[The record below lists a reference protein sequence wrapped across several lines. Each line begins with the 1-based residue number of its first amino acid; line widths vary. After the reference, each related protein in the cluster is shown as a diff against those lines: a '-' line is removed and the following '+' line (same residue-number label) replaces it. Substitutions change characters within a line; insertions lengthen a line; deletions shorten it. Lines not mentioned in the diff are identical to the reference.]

1 MAYYTGAAS
10 DMAALRTAI
19 VNSCLNHGWSWNS
32 STNVLSKGALF
43 LLLTNDSLNL
53 SLTGRTSAS
62 AGDMPNAVQLGRL
75 MQKSGAAT
83 LDVTYPAAWECF
95 VFTNPDE
102 VWFVVRYDVDRYQWC
117 SFGGSAVAG
126 LEGTGMWVAAIR
138 GPVPIN
144 HDLAQVVNPF
154 YIRATDGGGIRS
166 TVFGLTS
173 GAWGWNTVTREFQ
186 ALRDIFVHS
195 NLDGHGWHLNEA
207 SLTTALIGVKSVSQL
222 IQTQPSA
229 WNSEAALIPMRA
241 YKLRPSF
248 KTSLVADLVNIRH
261 VRIDNYLPG
270 QVIELGSDRWK
281 VYPWHRRNVAERDG
295 IAPGDVSWINKDHTG
310 TFGYAI
316 RYDGP

>member
-10 DMAALRTAI
+10 NMAALRTAI

-32 STNVLSKGALF
+32 STSVLSKGALF
-43 LLLTNDSLNL
+43 LLLTNDTLNL
-53 SLTGRTSAS
+53 SLTGRTSAT

-75 MQKSGAAT
+75 MAKSGAAT
-83 LDVTYPAAWECF
+83 LDVTYPAEWECF

-126 LEGTGMWVAAIR
+126 LEGSGMWVAAIR
-138 GPVPIN
+138 GPEPVF
-144 HDLAQVVNPF
+144 HDVSTVLNPF
-154 YIRATDGGGIRS
+154 FIRPAEGGSTRS
-166 TVFGLTS
+166 GLAGLIS
-173 GAWGWNTVTREFQ
+173 GAWGWTSVARDFS
-186 ALRDIFVHS
+186 ALRDIYVHS

-207 SLTTALIGVKSVSQL
+207 SLTAALVGVRSFSQL

-248 KTSLVADLVNIRH
+248 KTSLVADLVNMRH
-261 VRIDNYLPG
+261 VRIDNYVPG
-270 QVIELGSDRWK
+270 QIIELGSDRWK
-281 VYPWHRRNVAERDG
+281 VYPWHRRNVTQRDG
-295 IAPGDVSWINKDHTG
+295 GPATGGWGDSDHTG

>member
-10 DMAALRTAI
+10 NMAALRDAI

-32 STNVLSKGALF
+32 TTNVLSKGSLF
-43 LLLTNDSLNL
+43 LLLTNDTLNL
-53 SLTGRTSAS
+53 SLTGRTSAA

-83 LDVTYPAAWECF
+83 LDVTYPAEWECF

-138 GPVPIN
+138 GPEPVN
-144 HDLAQVVNPF
+144 HDVSTVVNPF
-154 YIRATDGGGIRS
+154 HISSTSGGDIRS
-166 TVFGLTS
+166 SSWGLIS
-173 GAWGWNTVTREFQ
+173 GAWGWTSVAREFS
-186 ALRDIFVHS
+186 ALRDIYVHS
-195 NLDGHGWHLNEA
+195 NFDGHGWHLNEA
-207 SLTTALIGVKSVSQL
+207 SLTAALVGVRAFSQL

-248 KTSLVADLVNIRH
+248 KTSLVADLVNMRY
-261 VRIDNYLPG
+261 VRIDNYVPG
-270 QVIELGSDRWK
+270 QIIELGSERWK
-281 VYPWHRRNVAERDG
+281 VYPWHRRNVTERNG
-295 IAPGDVSWINKDHTG
+295 IPAGEIGWSNKDHTG

>member
-32 STNVLSKGALF
+32 STNVLSKGSLF
-43 LLLTNDSLNL
+43 LLLTNDTLNL
-53 SLTGRTSAS
+53 SLTGRTSAA

-75 MQKSGAAT
+75 MAKSGAAT
-83 LDVTYPAAWECF
+83 LDVTYPAEWECF

-138 GPVPIN
+138 GPVPVN
-144 HDLAQVVNPF
+144 HDIATVVNPF
-154 YIRATDGGGIRS
+154 YIRPTSGGDVRS
-166 TVFGLTS
+166 ASGGLIS
-173 GAWGWNTVTREFQ
+173 GAWGWTSIVRDFS
-186 ALRDIFVHS
+186 ALRDIYVHS

-207 SLTTALIGVKSVSQL
+207 STTAALIGVRAFSEL
-222 IQTQPSA
+222 IKTQPSA

-248 KTSLVADLVNIRH
+248 KSSLVVDLVNMRY
-261 VRIDNYLPG
+261 VRIDNYVPG
-270 QVIELGSDRWK
+270 QIIELGSDRWK
-281 VYPWHRRNVAERDG
+281 VYPWHRRNVTERDG
-295 IAPGDVSWINKDHTG
+295 GPASGSWLNSDHTG

>member
-32 STNVLSKGALF
+32 ATNVLSKGSLF
-43 LLLTNDSLNL
+43 LLLTNDTLNL
-53 SLTGRTSAS
+53 SLTGRTSAA

-75 MQKSGAAT
+75 MAKSGAAT
-83 LDVTYPAAWECF
+83 LDVTYPAEWECF

-126 LEGTGMWVAAIR
+126 LEGSGMWVAAIR
-138 GPVPIN
+138 GPVPVN
-144 HDLAQVVNPF
+144 HDIPTVVNPF
-154 YIRATDGGGIRS
+154 YITPTQGGAIRS
-166 TVFGLTS
+166 VNSGQIS
-173 GAWGWNTVTREFQ
+173 GAWGWTSVIRDFS
-186 ALRDIFVHS
+186 ALRDIYVHS
-195 NLDGHGWHLNEA
+195 NLDGHGWYLNEA
-207 SLTTALIGVKSVSQL
+207 SLTVALVGVRAFSEL

-248 KTSLVADLVNIRH
+248 KTSLVVDLVNMRH
-261 VRIDNYLPG
+261 VRIDNYVPG
-270 QVIELGSDRWK
+270 QIIELGSDRWK
-281 VYPWHRRNVAERDG
+281 VYPWHRRNVTERDG
-295 IAPGDVSWINKDHTG
+295 LPTSGNWRNSDHTG